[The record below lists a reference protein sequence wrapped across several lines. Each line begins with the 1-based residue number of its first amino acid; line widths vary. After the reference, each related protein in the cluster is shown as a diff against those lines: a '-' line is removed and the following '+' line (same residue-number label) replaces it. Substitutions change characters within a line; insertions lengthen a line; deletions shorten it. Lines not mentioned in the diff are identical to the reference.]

1 MQLFSHTCD
10 CVLSLCTVYLHNN
23 TIKKSLKISQW
34 QSEAVIR
41 RMDNAM
47 ATNKGQIYKQMTYR
61 RICTQFTIMQYN
73 KVREGTYIYIYIRLG
88 VRIPLIMRRNQY
100 NHNI

>member
-47 ATNKGQIYKQMTYR
+47 ATNKGQIYKQMTYK
-61 RICTQFTIMQYN
+61 RICTQFTIKQYN
-73 KVREGTYIYIYIRLG
+73 KVREGTQQDQNVITT
-88 VRIPLIMRRNQY
+88 
-100 NHNI
+100 NITYMWSVLHRDI